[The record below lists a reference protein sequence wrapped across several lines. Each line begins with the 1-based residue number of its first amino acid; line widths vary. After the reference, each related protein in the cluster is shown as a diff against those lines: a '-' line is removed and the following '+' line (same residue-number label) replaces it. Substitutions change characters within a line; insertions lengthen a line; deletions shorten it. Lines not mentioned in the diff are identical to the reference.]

1 MVSSD
6 DQAPLPFGKG
16 ELSNTH
22 YSGNDVEIVNLLK
35 PDCFNEAKSNLSHT
49 G

>member
-1 MVSSD
+1 MVNSD
-6 DQAPLPFGKG
+6 VQAPLPCGKG

>member
-1 MVSSD
+1 M
-6 DQAPLPFGKG
+6 
-16 ELSNTH
+16 SNTH